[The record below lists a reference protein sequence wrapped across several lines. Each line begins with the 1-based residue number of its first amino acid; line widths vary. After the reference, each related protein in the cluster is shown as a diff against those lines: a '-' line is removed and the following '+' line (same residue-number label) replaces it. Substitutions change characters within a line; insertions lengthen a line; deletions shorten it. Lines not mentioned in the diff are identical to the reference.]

1 MLSYPLF
8 SSNHPA
14 PSRAPASQTPVRR
27 AEWTKYL
34 ALFFNR
40 EVEANSLHYK
50 VRTDYARLSSAI
62 RASLPTARQTV
73 CWTTA
78 PVPEFQINQ
87 YAMSFADYKRQY
99 VLVRVYWVCVA
110 VWRCI
115 AGGVGGGAGTAVLV
129 DA

>member
-1 MLSYPLF
+1 MLSYTFPILQP
-8 SSNHPA
+8 PA

-73 CWTTA
+73 CWTSA
-78 PVPEFQINQ
+78 PIPEFQINQ

-99 VLVRVYWVCVA
+99 VLVRMRGCVA
-110 VWRCI
+110 VWHCL
-115 AGGVGGGAGTAVLV
+115 AGGVGAGAGTAAWV